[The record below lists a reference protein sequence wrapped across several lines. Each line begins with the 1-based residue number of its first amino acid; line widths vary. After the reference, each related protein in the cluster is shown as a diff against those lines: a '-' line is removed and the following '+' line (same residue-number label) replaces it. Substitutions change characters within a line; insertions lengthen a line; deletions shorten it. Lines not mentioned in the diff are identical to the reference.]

1 MPRVSRQKKRAAA
14 SADTSDIAVGDIIL
28 ASHAGQWDADDL
40 EPAQVL
46 QLGCEY
52 TVDDDDETHND
63 GMLVK
68 FQVSNTRV
76 VVPGPS
82 SVRRPEEAVDTS
94 VSSGRRSRSSSRA
107 SRSQTTASPKTTETT
122 NKTTAKNTTRG
133 LVTPSPSLGTAAAS
147 SSGDDEEGA
156 GMDKEPP
163 KKRGRSVDTIQKTPT
178 KKKRGVSKTKGTA
191 KVEDDEA
198 SKVESPYF
206 AKAKKPKDDDN
217 DDDDDDEMLGELRIA
232 EPKVAKK
239 RKAPVK
245 KNAANKDDKDAVA
258 KKKSTKAAAKKKAAP
273 KKKSKVVVVA
283 DSDSD
288 DDDDDDPDD
297 KPFKAEY
304 AATGRATCRRCD
316 TLIGKGELRISH
328 VPLFRG
334 KPGYRVYR
342 HLPCAVFDENIQCVE
357 DIGGWKKIQRKSQ
370 EDFDNLIKRVE
381 DSKEEVKKEQE
392 ELRPDELVQVTFQG
406 ETRAPPP
413 GLTANLLP
421 FQTEGVSWMYH
432 QEVKVPELHGGILAD
447 GESVS
452 LVRSRHINSW
462 CTQMGLT
469 LSSVS
474 LCCSASFFH

>member
-1 MPRVSRQKKRAAA
+1 MPRASRQKKKAAA
-14 SADTSDIAVGDIIL
+14 DISEILVGDIIL

-52 TVDDDDETHND
+52 TADDDETHND

-76 VVPGPS
+76 IVPGPS
-82 SVRRPEEAVDTS
+82 SVRRPEEVENTAS
-94 VSSGRRSRSSSRA
+94 NSSGRRSRSSSRT
-107 SRSQTTASPKTTETT
+107 SRAQTTASPKATETT
-122 NKTTAKNTTRG
+122 KTTVKNTNRG
-133 LVTPSPSLGTAAAS
+133 LVTPSPSLGTAAAAAS

-163 KKRGRSVDTIQKTPT
+163 KKRGRSVETTEKTPT
-178 KKKRGVSKTKGTA
+178 KKKRGASKTKGGR
-191 KVEDDEA
+191 KEEDNEA
-198 SKVESPYF
+198 SRVESPYF
-206 AKAKKPKDDDN
+206 AKAKKPTDDD
-217 DDDDDDEMLGELRIA
+217 DECDDDEMLEELKTA
-232 EPKVAKK
+232 ESKAAKK
-239 RKAPVK
+239 RKAPAK
-245 KNAANKDDKDAVA
+245 KKAAGKDDKDAEA
-258 KKKSTKAAAKKKAAP
+258 KKKPTKAAAKKKAAP
-273 KKKSKVVVVA
+273 KKKGKVVVVV

-288 DDDDDDPDD
+288 DDNDDDDPDD

-357 DIGGWKKIQRKSQ
+357 DIGGWKRIQRKSQ
-370 EDFDNLIKRVE
+370 EDFDNLVKRVE
-381 DSKEEVKKEQE
+381 NSKEEVKKEQE

-413 GLTANLLP
+413 GLTASLLP

-447 GESVS
+447 GKSYS
-452 LVRSRHINSW
+452 
-462 CTQMGLT
+462 
-469 LSSVS
+469 
-474 LCCSASFFH
+474 